1 MHLTHSFLE
10 LCDEWRWVFRQERSF
25 RRATS
30 MITSAMLCAGR
41 KWVTR
46 LRCVRGGEDSDWSAD
61 YKLFS
66 RSQWRAQYLFDPA
79 VRESLKYF
87 GGGPIRLA
95 GDETRTARGGRKVKR
110 SRWTR
115 DPMSPPFNV
124 NLVKGIRWVQFSAL
138 LPLHCT
144 DDVSARGIP
153 VSFEPVDL
161 PAKPGRKATPEER
174 EEYER
179 AKKQNN
185 MCLRTVE
192 QLQELRARYDR
203 AGAADRQI
211 LAALD
216 GGFCN
221 RTMFRAEL
229 DRITLAARCRKDA
242 KLCLPA
248 ENPDHPKKIYSDE
261 KFTPEEV
268 RKDNSIPY
276 QTEMIYFG
284 GKYRKIKYKEINYVL
299 WQRGAKQKR
308 LRLLVIAPTSYKLSP
323 GMPRYYRQPAY
334 LLVTDNETSTGEI
347 LQCYFDRWQI
357 EVNHRD
363 EKQHIG
369 ITDAQVWNDNSVDRL
384 PAFMVAGYS
393 FLMLAALKAFGPR
406 RTQDYIQPPKWQKK
420 TRKRPSCLDLIAKLR
435 EEAFQYPEIQKKLD
449 FNINMLNILRR
460 AA

>member
-1 MHLTHSFLE
+1 
-10 LCDEWRWVFRQERSF
+10 
-25 RRATS
+25 
-30 MITSAMLCAGR
+30 
-41 KWVTR
+41 
-46 LRCVRGGEDSDWSAD
+46 
-61 YKLFS
+61 
-66 RSQWRAQYLFDPA
+66 
-79 VRESLKYF
+79 
-87 GGGPIRLA
+87 
-95 GDETRTARGGRKVKR
+95 
-110 SRWTR
+110 
-115 DPMSPPFNV
+115 
-124 NLVKGIRWVQFSAL
+124 
-138 LPLHCT
+138 
-144 DDVSARGIP
+144 
-153 VSFEPVDL
+153 
-161 PAKPGRKATPEER
+161 
-174 EEYER
+174 
-179 AKKQNN
+179 
-185 MCLRTVE
+185 
-192 QLQELRARYDR
+192 
-203 AGAADRQI
+203 
-211 LAALD
+211 
-216 GGFCN
+216 
-221 RTMFRAEL
+221 MFRAEL

-248 ENPDHPKKIYSDE
+248 ENPDHPKKVYSDE

-276 QTEMIYFG
+276 RTEMVYFG

-435 EEAFQYPEIQKKLD
+435 EETFEYPEIQKKLD
-449 FNINMLNILRR
+449 FNIDMLHILRR